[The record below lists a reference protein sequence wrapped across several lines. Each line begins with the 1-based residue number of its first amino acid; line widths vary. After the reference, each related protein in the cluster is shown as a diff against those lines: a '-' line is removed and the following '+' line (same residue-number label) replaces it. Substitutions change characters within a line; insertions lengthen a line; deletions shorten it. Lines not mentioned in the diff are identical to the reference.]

1 MMAPAGNWA
10 RPRLHPLHAIL
21 LGFPIALF
29 SAALATDITYL
40 RTAEIQWSNFSAW
53 LIAGALVFGGLVGVW
68 AIVDLLV
75 ARRREGGGRA
85 LAYVVALALMWILG
99 LINAF
104 QHSRDAWSSVGTTGL
119 VLSILCAVLA
129 LAAGWIAYSGA
140 VVREVAR

>member
-1 MMAPAGNWA
+1 MMAPAVNWA

-40 RTAEIQWSNFSAW
+40 RTAQIQWSNFSAW

-68 AIVDLLV
+68 AIVDVVL
-75 ARRREGGGRA
+75 AREGRGRA
-85 LAYVVALALMWILG
+85 LAYVAALALMWILG

-119 VLSILCAVLA
+119 VLSILSAVLA
-129 LAAGWIAYSGA
+129 LAAGWIAYSSTI
-140 VVREVAR
+140 VREVAR

>member
-53 LIAGALVFGGLVGVW
+53 LIAAALVFGGLVGVW

-75 ARRREGGGRA
+75 ARRRGGAGRA

-104 QHSRDAWSSVGTTGL
+104 QHSRDAWSSVGTAGL
-119 VLSILCAVLA
+119 VLSILSAVLA